1 MMCVSVCV
9 CAYVRVLQGCLADP
23 ETQLLALIDF
33 SDREDFPVQ
42 GYTPSNRL
50 RSLLA
55 GTGAAISVVKWNLS
69 ALVLMRWL
77 GEVTQ
82 GPGEVAGRS
91 IAASLYGRKKNLIA
105 EGILQTPWNW
115 QLSTTSPW
123 AGLEVCIIRMK
134 TLLEAQTKGFLFPP
148 FWRETLLWKEKE
160 KTKFWIWPLFF
171 VISSPFYF
179 AMVNAINKQH
189 VWALPMFPVSL
200 ILVPRGA
207 RPRNESILP
216 ALGIRDCPFQE
227 RIFPFS
233 PRVVHLP
240 AVWYVGPHAPVNCL
254 EWLFKW
260 GVRAHSEMAAILQ
273 KESMQHVASLTRIRP
288 SRWCRQSPW

>member
-1 MMCVSVCV
+1 MFEAAAEQLQGLFDVKWCAWACVCV
-9 CAYVRVLQGCLADP
+9 YVHVLQGCLADP

-69 ALVLMRWL
+69 ALVLMCWL

-134 TLLEAQTKGFLFPP
+134 TLLGAQTKRFLFPP
-148 FWRETLLWKEKE
+148 FWRETLLWKK
-160 KTKFWIWPLFF
+160 KKKKFWIWPLF
-171 VISSPFYF
+171 
-179 AMVNAINKQH
+179 
-189 VWALPMFPVSL
+189 SL
-200 ILVPRGA
+200 
-207 RPRNESILP
+207 
-216 ALGIRDCPFQE
+216 F
-227 RIFPFS
+227 
-233 PRVVHLP
+233 HLP
-240 AVWYVGPHAPVNCL
+240 
-254 EWLFKW
+254 FT
-260 GVRAHSEMAAILQ
+260 LQ
-273 KESMQHVASLTRIRP
+273 
-288 SRWCRQSPW
+288 W